1 MESQTIMRIKNAFF
15 FTLLLTLPLLH
26 GCGLASVTKETGS
39 QPSQVEISLVTQLSV
54 TPTASVTSNYE
65 VGIVIK
71 NITDKPITIV
81 FEKDPVSVSYTIVDD
96 QNQIQCVHEEGTL
109 ASLSEPHTILP
120 GESFTPKSQDD
131 KPFTY
136 SKTSVA
142 EWRINA
148 VTTYYIDSTL
158 HTDRVTT
165 AF

>member
-54 TPTASVTSNYE
+54 TPTAAVTSNYE

-81 FEKDPVSVSYTIVDD
+81 FAKDPVSVSYTIVDD
-96 QNQIQCVHEEGTL
+96 QDHTEYTYDDGVL
-109 ASLSEPHTILP
+109 DSLSEAHIIQPGATFTHT
-120 GESFTPKSQDD
+120 S
-131 KPFTY
+131 FTY